1 MSSLRIDRARLTQGM
16 FAPLKNVDYRRLL
29 TSNGLWWGIIFMES
43 TAMGWLVLDLTD
55 SVWMVSL
62 AGFCRSAPF
71 PILGFI
77 NGPLID
83 RFGRRKV
90 IITAQMVNFLL
101 YASLSILLWMDTLA
115 FWHLVIGALVAG
127 TTWALEWP
135 ARRTLMP
142 DLVGKERTLDAMLLE
157 NMMQSIS
164 RVVGPALAGALI
176 AAYGV
181 RGCYTVMA
189 FMAALTLMIVHTLS
203 QQPIPR
209 LTTRPQMS
217 PWTLIG
223 ETLRYASHHQ
233 AILGVLLVT
242 VAMNIFVFPYM
253 TLLSVFARDVL
264 HQGPVGLGLL
274 GTGSGLGAF
283 AGLYLINRLRERIS
297 PGWIF
302 AVGTC
307 FMCLALFAFALSTL
321 YPLSWLMLLL
331 TGIGQACF
339 GSMQSSIVLLT
350 SSDEMRSRAMGALVL
365 AISADPIG
373 KLQTGY
379 LAERWGAPATVA
391 TQTLTA
397 IFVIITIVLLLPG
410 LRTPVVTPVN
420 TPTTLAVPKSMAEK

>member
-16 FAPLKNVDYRRLL
+16 FAPLKNADYRRLL

-55 SVWMVSL
+55 SIWMVSL

-71 PILGFI
+71 PILGFV

-90 IITAQMVNFLL
+90 IVTAQMVNFML
-101 YASLSILLWMDTLA
+101 YLALSILLWLGKIA

-142 DLVGKERTLDAMLLE
+142 DLVGKALTLDAMLLE
-157 NMMQSIS
+157 NMVQSIS
-164 RVVGPALAGALI
+164 RVLGPATAGVLI
-176 AAYGV
+176 AGYGV
-181 RGCYTVMA
+181 RGCYT
-189 FMAALTLMIVHTLS
+189 FMALLATLTLAIVHSLA

-209 LTTRPQMS
+209 QTLRPQMS

-223 ETLRYASHHQ
+223 ETLRYAGQHQ

-242 VAMNIFVFPYM
+242 VVMNIFVFPYM
-253 TLLSVFARDVL
+253 SLLSVFARDVL

-297 PGWIF
+297 HGWIF
-302 AVGTC
+302 AIGTS

-321 YPLSWLMLLL
+321 YPLSWSMLLL
-331 TGIGQACF
+331 VGIGQACF
-339 GSMQSSIVLLT
+339 GSMQSSIILLIA
-350 SSDEMRSRAMGALVL
+350 SDEMRSRAMGALVL
-365 AISADPIG
+365 AISADPLG

-379 LAERWGAPATVA
+379 LAERWGAPVTVA
-391 TQTLTA
+391 TQACAA
-397 IFVIITIVLLLPG
+397 IFSIATIVLLLPG
-410 LRTPVVTPVN
+410 LRTPT
-420 TPTTLAVPKSMAEK
+420 TGPTTTTISATEQR

>member
-1 MSSLRIDRARLTQGM
+1 MSSFRIDRARLTQGM
-16 FAPLKNVDYRRLL
+16 FAPLKTADYRRLL

-43 TAMGWLVLDLTD
+43 TALGWLVLDLTN
-55 SVWMVSL
+55 SAWMVAL

-83 RFGRRKV
+83 RFGRRAV
-90 IITAQMVNFLL
+90 IVSAQLVNFCL
-101 YASLSILLWMDTLA
+101 YVALSLLLWTGMLA
-115 FWHLVIGALVAG
+115 FWHLVVGALIAG

-142 DLVGKERTLDAMLLE
+142 DLVGKALTLDAMLLE
-157 NMMQSIS
+157 NMIQSVA
-164 RVVGPALAGALI
+164 RVLGPALAGVLI

-189 FMAALTLMIVHTLS
+189 LMAGLTLAVVQTLS
-203 QQPIPR
+203 QQPIPG

-223 ETLRYASHHQ
+223 ETLRYAGHHQ
-233 AILGVLLVT
+233 AILGVLLIT
-242 VAMNIFVFPYM
+242 VVMNIFIFPYM
-253 TLLSVFARDVL
+253 SLLSVFARDVL
-264 HQGPVGLGLL
+264 QQGPVGLGLL

-283 AGLYLINRLRERIS
+283 TGLYLINRLRQRVS

-302 AVGTC
+302 AVGTS
-307 FMCLALFAFALSTL
+307 FMCLSIFAFALSRL
-321 YPLSWLMLLL
+321 YPLSWGMLLL
-331 TGIGQACF
+331 AGMGQACF
-339 GSMQSSIVLLT
+339 GSMQSSIILLT
-350 SSDEMRSRAMGALVL
+350 ASDEMRSRAMGALVL

-379 LAERWGAPATVA
+379 LAERWGAPTTIA
-391 TQTLTA
+391 TQALA
-397 IFVIITIVLLLPG
+397 AVVSIVVIVFLLPG
-410 LRTPVVTPVN
+410 LRTPVAAPVTASPA
-420 TPTTLAVPKSMAEK
+420 PAATLTKE

>member
-71 PILGFI
+71 PILGFV

-90 IITAQMVNFLL
+90 IVTAQMVNFLL
-101 YASLSILLWMDTLA
+101 YVSLSILLWTGTIA

-127 TTWALEWP
+127 STWALEWP

-164 RVVGPALAGALI
+164 RVVGPALAGGLI

-189 FMAALTLMIVHTLS
+189 IMAALTLSIVHTLS

-223 ETLRYASHHQ
+223 ETLRYAGHHQ

-242 VAMNIFVFPYM
+242 VVMNIFVFPYM
-253 TLLSVFARDVL
+253 SLLSVFARDVL

-283 AGLYLINRLRERIS
+283 AGLYIINHLRERIS
-297 PGWIF
+297 PGLIF

-307 FMCLALFAFALSTL
+307 FMCLALFAFALSTR
-321 YPLSWLMLLL
+321 YPLSWSMLLL
-331 TGIGQACF
+331 VGVGQACF
-339 GSMQSSIVLLT
+339 GSMQSSIILLT
-350 SSDEMRSRAMGALVL
+350 ASDEMRSRAMGALVL

-391 TQTLTA
+391 TQACTA
-397 IFVIITIVLLLPG
+397 IFVIAAIVLLLPG
-410 LRTPVVTPVN
+410 LRTPVTTPATAN
-420 TPTTLAVPKSMAEK
+420 IPERASKK